1 MKDVSWKRSA
11 FIGAILSILL
21 IPLVEGGA
29 KVTQRDSLSGQQNY
43 IHGVVH
49 DLQGI
54 PVADALVLPLP
65 HGGKPF
71 KTDATGTFQLP
82 GPLRERWIEW
92 ILVRHPDRNIGGVV
106 EYTDKTGYIRVILT
120 PGITLKGRVSDSSG
134 VPIEGAKLDPY
145 VRLNGFYRGFGL
157 TKWPT
162 SEPDGSFEIKALPVW
177 PVNCSYRVRISADGY
192 GYSLTP
198 ECSADSEGL
207 ENVGNIILQ
216 PADYDLAGMV
226 FGENDSPV
234 SNATVE
240 VGGRGQPSHTTRTD
254 DKGRFQISGIC
265 KGWVEISA
273 ETSPDCF
280 GAEEAVAGAKNVE
293 VYIRPR
299 LGCMLP
305 PKSPPPSLV
314 GKSLPDLAHLHL
326 SIDNDE
332 IENQCILLCLVR
344 LEQSG
349 SRECIRQVAQKYEV
363 LRKRGI
369 AVFGVQT
376 WPFNQSQLDR
386 WLVRNQVHFPVSI
399 VQDEFHQTPEERA
412 TYLFGLQNKIPW
424 LILTDSN
431 HIVRYEGF
439 TLKTLES
446 NLEEMDNPKILEQG
460 APGR

>member
-1 MKDVSWKRSA
+1 MKNVSWKRSA
-11 FIGAILSILL
+11 FAGVILSILL
-21 IPLVEGGA
+21 IPLVEGGE
-29 KVTQRDSLSGQQNY
+29 KVTQRDSWSREQGY

-49 DLQGI
+49 DLRGV

-82 GPLRERWIEW
+82 GPSKERWIEW

-106 EYTDKTGYIRVILT
+106 EYTDKTDYIRVILT
-120 PGITLKGRVSDSSG
+120 PGITLKGRVSDPSG
-134 VPIEGAKLDPY
+134 VPIEGAELIPY
-145 VRLNGFYRGFGL
+145 ARLNRFGAGFGL

-162 SEPDGSFEIKALPVW
+162 AEADGSFEIKALPVW
-177 PVNCSYRVRISADGY
+177 PVDCSYRVRISADGY
-192 GYSLTP
+192 GRCWTP
-198 ECSADSEGL
+198 KRSADSEGL

-216 PADYDLAGMV
+216 PADYDLAGMA
-226 FGENDSPV
+226 FDENDNPV
-234 SNATVE
+234 SNATVR
-240 VGGRGQPSHTTRTD
+240 VTGKGQPYHTTRTD

-273 ETSPDCF
+273 KSSPDSF
-280 GAEEAVAGAKNVE
+280 GTEEAVAGTKNVE

-305 PKSPPPSLV
+305 PKSSPPSLV

-332 IENQCILLCLVR
+332 IENQCILLCFVR
-344 LEQSG
+344 LEQSP

-369 AVFGVQT
+369 AVLGVQT
-376 WPFNQSQLDR
+376 WPFNQAQLDR
-386 WLVRNQVHFPVSI
+386 WLVRNRVHFPVSI
-399 VQDEFHQTPEERA
+399 LQDEFHQTPEERA
-412 TYLFGLQNKIPW
+412 TYLFGLQNRIPW

-446 NLEEMDNPKILEQG
+446 NLEEMDNPKRLEQG